1 MVIASTS
8 FVIILLFD
16 NLLYHNDV
24 CIFDYDECLKVSL
37 KSISTSVPSIVQ
49 NPCQLQKYTKW
60 FVDGTQK
67 SKSNGIGRFVEKN
80 FI

>member
-1 MVIASTS
+1 MMFA
-8 FVIILLFD
+8 FL
-16 NLLYHNDV
+16 
-24 CIFDYDECLKVSL
+24 CLKIFFISL
-37 KSISTSVPSIVQ
+37 KSISTSLSQKAQ